1 MTAMA
6 AWATTQ
12 DELAR
17 VQDELGRA
25 SPPAWTPPTGGFVVG
40 GSYACFARGIAGAG
54 AAGDLGVA
62 GAAVT
67 RGRRLV
73 AVATALGS
81 AGAPYAPGQLALR
94 QGPLLEAA
102 VRGLAV
108 RPPVL
113 LVNATGRDH
122 PHRAGLAVHLGA
134 VLDLPTVG
142 VTDRPLLA
150 QGELPSDLAWATSPL
165 WLDGEQV
172 GVWLRTRPG
181 ARPVAVHAAWRTDV
195 ETALAVVHAATR
207 RHARTPEPLRRARTA
222 ARTTRSRR

>member
-1 MTAMA
+1 MMAMVG
-6 AWATTQ
+6 WATTP

-25 SPPAWTPPTGGFVVG
+25 APPAWTPPTGVFVVG

-62 GAAVT
+62 GAAVV

-81 AGAPYAPGQLALR
+81 AGTPYVPGQLALR
-94 QGPLLEAA
+94 EGPLLEAA
-102 VRGLAV
+102 VRGLSV

-122 PHRAGLAVHLGA
+122 QRRAGLAVHLGA
-134 VLDLPTVG
+134 VLDLPTIG

-150 QGELPSDLAWATSPL
+150 HGDLPPDLAWATSPL
-165 WLDGEQV
+165 WLDGEPV
-172 GVWLRTRPG
+172 GAWLRTRPG
-181 ARPVAVHAAWRTDV
+181 ARPVAVHAGWRTDV
-195 ETALAVVHAATR
+195 DTALAVVRAATR
-207 RHARTPEPLRRARTA
+207 RARTPEPLRRARTA